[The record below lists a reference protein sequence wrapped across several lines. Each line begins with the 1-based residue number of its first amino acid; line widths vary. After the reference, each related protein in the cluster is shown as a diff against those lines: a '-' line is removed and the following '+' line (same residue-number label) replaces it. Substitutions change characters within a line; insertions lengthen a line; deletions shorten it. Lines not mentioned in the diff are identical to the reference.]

1 MSQYDPSPPPGHL
14 GQPGPPGPPRPP
26 DPDPGH
32 LLARRGVRWTIIGVL
47 VTAALGALPLVTQ
60 SRQPSN
66 SNVSAGGTGPS
77 GSTTSQGAGPST
89 STSPSETTPPADNPD
104 ADGLTAADRD
114 LRDSLNTDQWQP
126 QSCEHVTVPGA
137 TAGLRCT
144 VTTEDVDLGTVT
156 TKAGIAMYP
165 SKSKLQEVYWSYA
178 ARLPEGNCDDE
189 QNVRGSWYE
198 NDSTTPD
205 GDMACYASSATE
217 YVIFCTYYDRP
228 ALFQVTGSDPVALT
242 NWWHGLD
249 PVFTD

>member
-1 MSQYDPSPPPGHL
+1 M
-14 GQPGPPGPPRPP
+14 
-26 DPDPGH
+26 
-32 LLARRGVRWTIIGVL
+32 
-47 VTAALGALPLVTQ
+47 GALPLVTQ
-60 SRQPSN
+60 WRQASN
-66 SNVSAGGTGPS
+66 TNVSAGGTGPS
-77 GSTTSQGAGPST
+77 DSTTSQGPGPSP
-89 STSPSETTPPADNPD
+89 SPSPSPSEVTTPAENPVD
-104 ADGLTAADRD
+104 PVDPDGDGLTAADRE

-144 VTTEDVDLGTVT
+144 VTTDDVDLGTVT

-205 GDMACYASSATE
+205 GDMACYAGSATE

-228 ALFQVTGSDPVALT
+228 ALFQVTGADPEALT